1 MKKYIAI
8 GSICVAMLFSA
19 CDNYLDVV
27 PKGEAVLNSTDD
39 YLGLIE
45 AVNPSYLVEDG
56 WYLSNEATWYK
67 TEDLN
72 SYTQPLRSA
81 AFFWDE
87 SIDRVKYTETD
98 MLYESCYNRIGKYNV
113 VISNIDDSEGPAK
126 DKALGMAQAK
136 IMRAYNYFFLVNTFA
151 KPYNKTTAAM
161 DNGIIIHKTF
171 DLEATS
177 KQYSVAE
184 VYEFIEQDI
193 QAALAN
199 LPDRAKNSYRP
210 TRSFGYALKAKVHLF
225 KGELDLA
232 LTAALEALNTP
243 YHKLW
248 DMNEMYESTLAANP
262 ILGMMPSMWGMF
274 AKHDDSDP
282 ENLLYQY
289 SRTQNDPYPMYLRKC
304 VMDLY
309 DKTSDLRYITCMGY
323 AMPPRPTTEVG
334 AVQYGSMY
342 VRWNPCGI
350 RLSEVYLMIAEC
362 YARKDNPGKAMEY
375 LNILR
380 EKRIMT
386 KFYTEL
392 QTNDPAEAL
401 KWVREERKRE
411 LLLTCNSFFDM
422 RRFCTQFNET
432 LTKEYTTK
440 DTQGNP
446 VTKTYTLSPESH
458 LLVFPFPQNA
468 TETSNLI
475 QNSK

>member
-8 GSICVAMLFSA
+8 GSFCVSMLFSA

-27 PKGEAVLNSTDD
+27 PKGQAVLNSTSD

-45 AVNPSYLVEDG
+45 ALSPSYPVENG
-56 WYLSNEATWYK
+56 WYLANEATWYK
-67 TEDLN
+67 TDDMN
-72 SYTQPLRSA
+72 SYTDPLRSA

-87 SIDRVKYTETD
+87 EFNRAKYTVTD
-98 MLYESCYNRIGKYNV
+98 NMYQNCYNRIGKYNV
-113 VISNIDDSEGPAK
+113 VVSNIDDSEGPAK

-151 KPYNKTTAAM
+151 KPYNKTTAAT
-161 DNGIIIHKTF
+161 DNGIIIHKKF

-193 QAALAN
+193 QDALAD
-199 LPDRAKNSYRP
+199 LPDQAENVFRP
-210 TRSFGYALKAKVHLF
+210 SRSFGYALKAKVHLF

-248 DMNEMYESTLAANP
+248 DMNEMYESTLADNP
-262 ILGMMPSMWGMF
+262 ILGMMPSMWGMY
-274 AKHDDSDP
+274 AKHDATDP
-282 ENLLYQY
+282 ENLLYQF
-289 SRTQNDPYPMYLRKC
+289 STTKDDPYPMYLRP
-304 VMDLY
+304 VVLDLF
-309 DKTSDLRYITCMGY
+309 DKTSDLRYITCIAYG
-323 AMPPRPTTEVG
+323 MPPRPSTEPG
-334 AVQYGSMY
+334 AIMYGSMQ
-342 VRWNPCGI
+342 VKWNPCGI

-362 YARKDNPGKAMEY
+362 YARKDNPVKAMEY

-411 LLLTCNSFFDM
+411 LMLTCNGFFDM

-432 LTKEYTTK
+432 LTKNYTYKNTE
-440 DTQGNP
+440 N
-446 VTKTYTLSPESH
+446 VYETKTYTLSPQSH
-458 LLVFPFPQNA
+458 LLVFPFPLNA
-468 TETSNLI
+468 METSNLI